1 LNAYLLT
8 FPKTEVVECYLF
20 AQVMMLTSQHG
31 SSEEHTFSSDPVN
44 WPFMEQNIIYWID
57 FQTNVSDLPIA
68 YALFFT
74 IYEK

>member
-1 LNAYLLT
+1 
-8 FPKTEVVECYLF
+8 
-20 AQVMMLTSQHG
+20 MLTSQHG